1 MTEDKTGYRL
11 TDIIEVHFLEIP
23 KLFDEDI
30 EKDENDPIVQ
40 WMEMLAEKNKDIKKA
55 YGLLQTISKDKKA
68 RMLYESR
75 QAEISDQLTR
85 IKSAEEKGI
94 EKGIEKGE
102 NRKALENATNFLK
115 LGISEEIVAKGTGI
129 PIEKIIEIKKNILQ

>member
-1 MTEDKTGYRL
+1 M
-11 TDIIEVHFLEIP
+11 EIA

-40 WMEMLAEKNKDIKKA
+40 WMEFLDAKSKGEMEMLAEKNKDMKKA
-55 YGLLQTISKDKKA
+55 YGLLQIISKDKKA
-68 RMLYESR
+68 RMLYEAR

-94 EKGIEKGE
+94 EKGATEKAIKVAEKMIIKGLSMDDI
-102 NRKALENATNFLK
+102 A
-115 LGISEEIVAKGTGI
+115 EITELTV
-129 PIEKIIEIKKNILQ
+129 ERLIEIKHNMVH

>member
-1 MTEDKTGYRL
+1 
-11 TDIIEVHFLEIP
+11 
-23 KLFDEDI
+23 
-30 EKDENDPIVQ
+30 
-40 WMEMLAEKNKDIKKA
+40 MLAEKNKDIKKA

-75 QAEISDQLTR
+75 QAEISDRLTR
-85 IKSAEEKGI
+85 IKSAE

-102 NRKALENATNFLK
+102 NRKALENAINFLK

-129 PIEKIIEIKKNILQ
+129 PIEKIIEIKKNTLQ

>member
-1 MTEDKTGYRL
+1 
-11 TDIIEVHFLEIP
+11 
-23 KLFDEDI
+23 
-30 EKDENDPIVQ
+30 
-40 WMEMLAEKNKDIKKA
+40 MLAEKNKDIKKA

-94 EKGIEKGE
+94 E
-102 NRKALENATNFLK
+102 NAINFLK
-115 LGISEEIVAKGTGI
+115 LGISEEIGAKGTGV
-129 PIEKIIEIKKNILQ
+129 PIEKIIEIKKNTLQ

>member
-1 MTEDKTGYRL
+1 
-11 TDIIEVHFLEIP
+11 
-23 KLFDEDI
+23 
-30 EKDENDPIVQ
+30 
-40 WMEMLAEKNKDIKKA
+40 MLAEKNKDIKKA

-94 EKGIEKGE
+94 EKGIE
-102 NRKALENATNFLK
+102 NAINFLK
-115 LGISEEIVAKGTGI
+115 LGISEEIGAKGTGV
-129 PIEKIIEIKKNILQ
+129 PIEKIIEIKKNTLQ